1 MPWGCRQRRLSKK
14 RAIPASG
21 SVDHAVANA
30 RFGGMP
36 PLDEESILETYG
48 REIVPLMREVPAG
61 AR

>member
-1 MPWGCRQRRLSKK
+1 
-14 RAIPASG
+14 
-21 SVDHAVANA
+21 
-30 RFGGMP
+30 MP